1 MVATGPPPRSGYHRL
16 PRKGKPMN
24 AEALKKLGKAA
35 LRLAQ
40 ALNWNPQASTPENPV
55 LEPATVKEDT
65 PKVRVPFPVAR
76 SEGVGAP
83 TAIKEPRWILTV
95 ATGSGPRLLYLTLYR
110 IARHIAKSRH
120 YARGTGEVAFH
131 LPIELVA
138 NHLGV
143 DRTTIWRWAKVL
155 KAKGLIAY
163 RTHYGTLDGQTRA
176 TGTIWVVRLRPGTAR
191 IRREY
196 LEHTWRNLEADRAV
210 GATAWAWVQ
219 SKLRPSFEVL
229 VLWALGDRRGP
240 QGPAPGG
247 AGAPVDLYRV
257 YDLPTAPKGEL
268 PSLITHLADHLAG
281 LLKDPGSRRYYAGI
295 LWRVARGEIR
305 PQTLIDAVHRTIADL
320 KEGWAR
326 RPGALLNHRLAALA

>member
-1 MVATGPPPRSGYHRL
+1 M
-16 PRKGKPMN
+16 
-24 AEALKKLGKAA
+24 
-35 LRLAQ
+35 
-40 ALNWNPQASTPENPV
+40 
-55 LEPATVKEDT
+55 
-65 PKVRVPFPVAR
+65 
-76 SEGVGAP
+76 
-83 TAIKEPRWILTV
+83 
-95 ATGSGPRLLYLTLYR
+95 
-110 IARHIAKSRH
+110 
-120 YARGTGEVAFH
+120 
-131 LPIELVA
+131 
-138 NHLGV
+138 
-143 DRTTIWRWAKVL
+143 
-155 KAKGLIAY
+155 
-163 RTHYGTLDGQTRA
+163 
-176 TGTIWVVRLRPGTAR
+176 RPGTAR

-196 LEHTWRNLEADRAV
+196 LEHPWRNLEADRAV

-229 VLWALGDRRGP
+229 VLWALGARRGP

-281 LLKDPGSRRYYAGI
+281 LLKDPSRRYYAGI

-326 RPGALLNHRLAALA
+326 RPGALLNRRLAARA